1 MKKETNVIYSDHFI
15 EVVNF
20 AHEHTLFVGTGN
32 PNSDILI
39 IGKEA
44 AISMET
50 NEAQYNREMKEN
62 ANDWIQNIAQ
72 KTQLKEVDSWLNQEN
87 PVYNPLFPYKNQLNK
102 VLSRNKLNE
111 IVRGAG
117 GTSKTWY
124 NYQKMMTLIYN
135 NGLHNSTI
143 NFHEHSFSTELN
155 QMTGKYSKDVDLNER
170 KESIKKRAELL
181 AFPFF
186 QTFPI
191 TIVAVGHYVRDF
203 NINLEQQFNVTFDEA
218 GSKELSKGMGKD
230 FINVHYGQT
239 GNQKRMLIHTNQLS
253 MVSTELI
260 NRLSILCNSFLC
272 SNELHGSIGPL
283 I

>member
-15 EVVNF
+15 EMVKF
-20 AHEHTLFVGTGN
+20 ANEHSLFVGTGN

-50 NEAQYNREMKEN
+50 NESQYKREMKEN
-62 ANDWIQNIAQ
+62 ANDWIENIAK
-72 KTQLKEVDSWLNQEN
+72 KTQFKEVDSWFNQEN

-111 IVRGAG
+111 IVRGDG

-124 NYQKMMTLIYN
+124 NYQKMMALIYN

-155 QMTGKYSKDVDLNER
+155 QMTGKYSKDVDVNAR
-170 KESIKKRAELL
+170 MKSIKNRSELF

-203 NINLEQQFNVTFDEA
+203 NINLEQQFNVTFDVT
-218 GSKELSKGMGKD
+218 GSTELSKGMGKD

-253 MVSTELI
+253 MVSNELI
-260 NRLSILCNSFLC
+260 NRLSIICSSFLY